1 MQAKVGIVMGSKSD
15 LPIMQ
20 RAADVLKM
28 MDIPYEI
35 RVMSAHRT
43 PHVTQTWAESAQ
55 ENGLQVLI
63 CGAGMAAHLAG
74 VVAAHTNLPVIGVPV
89 NASLG
94 GMDSLLATVQM
105 PPGVPVATVGIGGAG
120 AKNAAWLA
128 VRILALGDAEVRERL
143 AAEKQKMR
151 DKVIAD
157 DQSLAR

>member
-43 PHVTQTWAESAQ
+43 PHVTQAWAEAAQ

-74 VVAAHTNLPVIGVPV
+74 VVAAHTNIPVIGVPV

-128 VRILALGDAEVRERL
+128 VRILALGDAEVRQRL